1 LHLTEAGKQLLD
13 QAPQPL
19 QEHFIEKF
27 SALEEWEQSLLL
39 SSMQRIA
46 AMMDADQLDASPL
59 LEVGAITKT
68 LEPQ

>member
-1 LHLTEAGKQLLD
+1 MGKRTDTKAVQKSI
-13 QAPQPL
+13 AAA
-19 QEHFIEKF
+19 ERRYKM
-27 SALEEWEQSLLL
+27 LEYVKGGATN
-39 SSMQRIA
+39 RDIA